1 MITINT
7 FKGVIF
13 DPKPL
18 IATRNIISRNGKM
31 IDDIFLIGNRKPL
44 NRRGLIFAE
53 TLIVQNDLNKN
64 IKSPRQEPLEHSWKK
79 LNM

>member
-1 MITINT
+1 
-7 FKGVIF
+7 
-13 DPKPL
+13 
-18 IATRNIISRNGKM
+18 M